1 MGFIFFALFIILLD
15 QASKLYI
22 QYSMHIGESIPVIE
36 GIFHITYI
44 ENPRTSFGLF
54 EYNSSFFVV
63 AVAISVILVILI
75 YKKIIFK
82 KDPFMY
88 VPLTLVLGGAV
99 SNLIDRVRV
108 NGMVI
113 DFIDFRIWPIF
124 NFADSAIVCGMLILL
139 IHILFHAPGKEKED
153 EGEEGER
160 GKWEEEEENIK
171 NIKKYREEKKE

>member
-1 MGFIFFALFIILLD
+1 MGFILFALFIILLD

-22 QYSMHIGESIPVIE
+22 QHSMHIGESIAVIE

-54 EYNSSFFVV
+54 EYNSSFFVI
-63 AVAISVILVILI
+63 AVLISVILVILI

-99 SNLIDRVRV
+99 GNLIDRVRID
-108 NGMVI
+108 GMVI
-113 DFIDFRIWPIF
+113 DFIDFRIWPVF
-124 NFADSAIVCGMLILL
+124 NFADSAIVCGMLVLL
-139 IHILFHAPGKEKED
+139 IHVLFHAPEKED
-153 EGEEGER
+153 GVE
-160 GKWEEEEENIK
+160 KEENIK
-171 NIKKYREEKKE
+171 KIKEYKEEEKE

>member
-1 MGFIFFALFIILLD
+1 MGFILFALFIILLD
-15 QASKLYI
+15 QASKIYI
-22 QYSMHIGESIPVIE
+22 QYNMHIGESIPVIE

-63 AVAISVILVILI
+63 AVVISVILIILI

-88 VPLTLVLGGAV
+88 IPLTLVLGGAV
-99 SNLIDRVRV
+99 GNLIDRVRID
-108 NGMVI
+108 GRVI

-124 NFADSAIVCGMLILL
+124 NFADSAIVCGMLVLL
-139 IHILFHAPGKEKED
+139 IHLLFRAPEKGKEEKGEDIKTIKE
-153 EGEEGER
+153 
-160 GKWEEEEENIK
+160 
-171 NIKKYREEKKE
+171 YREENEE